1 MAKYDRD
8 SVRVAVFFKS
18 NDGTV
23 FEFNQIFPMHIFKDG
38 MAVFYRLYCKP
49 PICSRECT
57 ANRVPSPFAVL
68 VMNDYSQPHPGKISV
83 HGNGLG
89 APSPEEVEKRAR
101 EIAMID
107 ERNPDEFTEAD
118 WKQARRELM
127 GEENNTPPEETPD
140 NADLTEEWTVV
151 AGSKGHRMPRPGTD
165 EEETVGEHLVIDG
178 LEEAAHDQ
186 MLEARREELEQEGDI
201 L

>member
-1 MAKYDRD
+1 MD
-8 SVRVAVFFKS
+8 
-18 NDGTV
+18 
-23 FEFNQIFPMHIFKDG
+23 
-38 MAVFYRLYCKP
+38 
-49 PICSRECT
+49 
-57 ANRVPSPFAVL
+57 
-68 VMNDYSQPHPGKISV
+68 DYSQPRPGKISV

-101 EIAMID
+101 EIAVID
-107 ERNPDEFTEAD
+107 ERNPDEFTETD

-140 NADLTEEWTVV
+140 NADLTEEWNVV
-151 AGSKGHRMPRPGTD
+151 ASSKGHRMPRPGTEE
-165 EEETVGEHLVIDG
+165 EEETVGQHLVIDG

-186 MLEARREELEQEGDI
+186 MLEARREELQQEGEI

>member
-1 MAKYDRD
+1 
-8 SVRVAVFFKS
+8 
-18 NDGTV
+18 
-23 FEFNQIFPMHIFKDG
+23 
-38 MAVFYRLYCKP
+38 
-49 PICSRECT
+49 
-57 ANRVPSPFAVL
+57 
-68 VMNDYSQPHPGKISV
+68 MNDYSEPRPGKIEV

-89 APSPEEVEKRAR
+89 APSPEEVERRAR

-107 ERNPDEFTEAD
+107 ERNPDEFTDAD

-127 GEENNTPPEETPD
+127 GEDNNTPPEETSD

-151 AGSKGHRMPRPGTD
+151 ASSKGHRMPRPGTD
-165 EEETVGEHLVIDG
+165 EEETVGEHLVSDG

-186 MLEARREELEQEGDI
+186 MLEARREEIEQEGEI

>member
-1 MAKYDRD
+1 
-8 SVRVAVFFKS
+8 
-18 NDGTV
+18 
-23 FEFNQIFPMHIFKDG
+23 
-38 MAVFYRLYCKP
+38 
-49 PICSRECT
+49 
-57 ANRVPSPFAVL
+57 
-68 VMNDYSQPHPGKISV
+68 MNDYSEPRPGKIEV

-89 APSPEEVEKRAR
+89 APSPEEVERRAR

-107 ERNPDEFTEAD
+107 ERNPDEFTDAD

-127 GEENNTPPEETPD
+127 GEENNTPPEETSD

-151 AGSKGHRMPRPGTD
+151 ASSKGHRIPRPGTD
-165 EEETVGEHLVIDG
+165 EEETVGEHLVSDG

-186 MLEARREELEQEGDI
+186 MLEARREEIEQEGEI